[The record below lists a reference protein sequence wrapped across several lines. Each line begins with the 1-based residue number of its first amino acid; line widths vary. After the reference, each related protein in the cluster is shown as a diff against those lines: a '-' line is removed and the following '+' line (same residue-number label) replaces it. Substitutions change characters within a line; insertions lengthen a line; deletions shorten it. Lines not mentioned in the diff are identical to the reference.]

1 MECRRQLDAACSS
14 AVGHP
19 LICAASVFLLLACY
33 TLPGTAQPILTDGN
47 LLTQIEQL
55 SAEERWQE
63 IVRLA
68 EAAPTRSTE
77 LDYYYGIALA
87 RLERWD
93 EARSV
98 FQAGSRARP
107 GDKRFPLELAGIAFK
122 QKHYTEAVA
131 NLRRALGLDPTDS
144 YGNDFLGS
152 VYFLEGN
159 LEAALKYW
167 NRIGKPQIE
176 ELRMEPKPRVDPVLL
191 DRAFAFSPASTLRLP
206 ELLTSKVRI
215 RGLEIFPSYRIDLA
229 ARHDGKFD
237 AVFRSQE
244 RNGWGAS
251 TLQGLIGLFRGL
263 PYQTINPE
271 FLNIG
276 GSGLNFVSLVRWDS
290 EKRRV
295 LASVSG
301 PLHRD
306 PKRRY
311 CVSADLRNENWDIR
325 NSFSGPAPLLAALNL
340 RREAAAA
347 EITSF
352 STGRWNWSTGAEF
365 SHRDFRSVLPGIGL
379 TPELLLDGY
388 QLKHTAQFNYELW
401 RIPERRFTIESGTSS
416 QVGRIWSQPAHAF
429 AKLQGSLLSQWYPLS
444 RGDDYETHWQ
454 LRAGRTFGDLPF
466 DELSML
472 GMERDND
479 LWLRAHIGTRNG
491 RKGSAPLGR
500 NYFLSN
506 WEMDKNVYQN
516 GLFNLR
522 LGPFL
527 DTGKIT
533 PSAALGSKKW
543 LWDVG
548 VQAKLRVL
556 GVSVGVS
563 YGKDLR
569 SGNNAFY
576 TTVGR

>member
-33 TLPGTAQPILTDGN
+33 TLPGTAQPILTDEN
-47 LLTQIEQL
+47 LLTQVEQL

-68 EAAPTRSTE
+68 ETAPTWSAE

-87 RLERWD
+87 RLGRWD
-93 EARSV
+93 EARSA

-131 NLRRALGLDPTDS
+131 NLRRALSLDPTDS

-176 ELRMEPKPRVDPVLL
+176 ELRTEPKPRVDPVLL

-206 ELLTSKVRI
+206 DLLTSKVRI

-271 FLNIG
+271 FFNIG
-276 GSGLNFVSLVRWDS
+276 GSGVNVVSLVRWDS

-311 CVSADLRNENWDIR
+311 RVSADLRNENWNIR

-352 STGRWNWSTGAEF
+352 NTGRWNWSTGAEF
-365 SHRDFRSVLPGIGL
+365 SHRDFRSVIPGTAL
-379 TPELLLDGY
+379 TPELLLSGY

-416 QVGRIWSQPAHAF
+416 QIGRIWSQPAHAF
-429 AKLQGSLLSQWYPLS
+429 AKLQGSLLSQWYPLA
-444 RGDDYETHWQ
+444 RGDDYETRWQ
-454 LRAGRTFGDLPF
+454 LRTGRTFGDLPF
-466 DELSML
+466 DELFML

-506 WEMDKNVYQN
+506 WEVDKNLYQN

-533 PSAALGSKKW
+533 PSASLGSKKW

-548 VQAKLRVL
+548 VQANLRVL